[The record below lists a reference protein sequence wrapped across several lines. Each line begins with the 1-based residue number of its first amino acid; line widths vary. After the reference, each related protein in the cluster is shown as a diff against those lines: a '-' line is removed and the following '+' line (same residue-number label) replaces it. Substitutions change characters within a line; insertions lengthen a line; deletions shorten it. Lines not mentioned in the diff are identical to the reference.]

1 MQYLERTNCTF
12 SGPGTVAQGHVVPGP
27 AGVRCAESEPR
38 QQSRGTRGSPCPVCP
53 PWCSA
58 GQGAGW
64 PQNSCSSGS
73 ELTEGQARRA
83 CPRPPGR
90 RFCHQQ
96 MESLCPWVGRPRLV
110 TTRCPSRSSSVHV
123 GMCSSSVWTRRCTA
137 AVHDSL
143 LLNSLLSHCPP
154 GRRLCAEG
162 RAHLPANSCKCCDVA
177 LGSLTSEGV
186 PGTGADTPQGAL
198 GLGALT

>member
-1 MQYLERTNCTF
+1 MSPTSRAGAPE
-12 SGPGTVAQGHVVPGP
+12 GPLAQSVPHG
-27 AGVRCAESEPR
+27 AA
-38 QQSRGTRGSPCPVCP
+38 QDK
-53 PWCSA
+53 
-58 GQGAGW
+58 GQGG
-64 PQNSCSSGS
+64 PRVTQTLNSCSSGS

-90 RFCHQQ
+90 CFWHQQ

-110 TTRCPSRSSSVHV
+110 TTRCPSRSSSVHMGV
-123 GMCSSSVWTRRCTA
+123 CSSSVWMRRCTD

-143 LLNSLLSHCPP
+143 LLSSLLSHCPP
-154 GRRLCAEG
+154 GKRLCAEG

-177 LGSLTSEGV
+177 LGSLTSERV
-186 PGTGADTPQGAL
+186 PGTGVDAPQGAL